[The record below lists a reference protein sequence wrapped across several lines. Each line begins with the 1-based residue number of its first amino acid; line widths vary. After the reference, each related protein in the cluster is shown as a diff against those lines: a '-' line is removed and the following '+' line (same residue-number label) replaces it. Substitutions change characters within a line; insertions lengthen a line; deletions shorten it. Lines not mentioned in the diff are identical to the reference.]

1 MQQLGTLVKGIEFK
15 TSQLADKLNSL
26 KVAYKKL
33 EQDYDQLEKT
43 NEQYKLTLQELE
55 TKLQALKIAKA
66 IPKGKESADARK
78 KINELLRELDR
89 CIDLLNNH
97 PI

>member
-1 MQQLGTLVKGIEFK
+1 MQQIGTLAKGIEYK
-15 TSQLADKLNSL
+15 VGQLTDKLSL
-26 KVAYKKL
+26 LQAAYINI
-33 EQDYDQLEKT
+33 EQRCLQLEKS
-43 NEQYKLTLQELE
+43 NEQYKQSTQELE

-66 IPKGKESADARK
+66 IPKGKDSVDARR